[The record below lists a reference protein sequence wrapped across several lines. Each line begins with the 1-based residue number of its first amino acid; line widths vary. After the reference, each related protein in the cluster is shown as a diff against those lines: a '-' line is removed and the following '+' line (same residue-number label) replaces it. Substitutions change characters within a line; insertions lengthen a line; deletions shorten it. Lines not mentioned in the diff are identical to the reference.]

1 MIRKKSKM
9 FLLTLSAL
17 SLSFFQSN
25 VFAEGNCN
33 SEEYQIVEFK
43 KLTPEDSYTYLL
55 DEVMPKPEELKKIM
69 PDSLTAITK
78 ENENISIPVEWYCDE
93 KEYYDDTVY
102 TIVFEPKFDTA
113 VYNVEEECELPLFY
127 VDVKAREK
135 YKPSTLNLTGN
146 GNEDTCYNFLR
157 NSVGL
162 NCASSCGV
170 LGNLYVECSFNP
182 LAHNSKENAW
192 GICQW
197 RDDRLSKLQSRYP
210 NSWKTLDSQLNFLVD
225 EFNGAD
231 YSGPK
236 TLSYLRGRADDSN
249 GAQEAAQYFAQ
260 YFERCAS
267 STYASRKNWAVKFY
281 NDRKVAHDPFGYL
294 DSCSGGEGVVNISGW
309 VADWD
314 DPGAALS
321 VHVYVGGPA
330 GSGAPGYAIT
340 ADKYR
345 SDVND
350 AYPGIG
356 NNHGFEDRIAVSPR
370 GNQKLYIYGLNVG
383 GGENILIGEVNVT
396 INEPVHKYFLD
407 INGFLDGKEDGGLR
421 DYGTCDVYINGELK
435 ADDCND
441 FYTSNGTWEQG
452 STYEIKDIKATKCHK
467 YEGVHSGSL
476 SGTLNSDTSVSLEF
490 TTAHDYDVEIIET
503 TCTVLGSKTYT
514 CKNCGD
520 SYTENDT
527 ELLPHDYR
535 QEPVEATC
543 VNPAGT
549 KYTCKNCGYTYTEYA
564 DADWSD
570 WSETY
575 PEGID
580 EKLIESRTEYSYS
593 DKQTKT
599 SEKSSLSGWTQ
610 TGSETV
616 YGSWGGW
623 SAWQTDPIASS
634 ETVNVASEKVYR
646 YYYFYCPVCGGRE
659 PFQGRSDCGK
669 YTLTLSDGHVG
680 WFTLPYS
687 QSNPQSYSYTT
698 AKVYTTA
705 PDGNRW
711 NFSKSNLN
719 DTAIGTLDDGNG
731 SVVIA
736 TGYRSRTRTKTIV
749 YKYEKWGDWSDWTAT
764 AVTGSSD
771 RQVKTRTVYRY
782 NRTPYGKHNY
792 DEGTISN
799 NTITYKCVNCDETKE
814 MPLITINDNTGI
826 LAVKLAETNKI
837 TAQGIVY
844 GEENDITLETPGRT
858 RISYSEIDSNRSYSF
873 DMTEL
878 TGYTVRAYVAYT
890 DQNGNEQ
897 VIYSEAYSR

>member
-1 MIRKKSKM
+1 MFF
-9 FLLTLSAL
+9 FLLVVSIACVDTRVYADRSNGMGEQVITGGKRDFKWPVPSSNTISSCFLDLIGHNEKSHSALDIVASHYSSVIASYPGKVVAVVNSCTDDYPKNSGSGFGNYVVLQHNYTLSNGNNITLYSRYSHLASANVNTGNVVSAGTQIGKVGSTGSSYGYHL
-17 SLSFFQSN
+17 DFQICYGGWN
-25 VFAEGNCN
+25 P
-33 SEEYQIVEFK
+33 YQ
-43 KLTPEDSYTYLL
+43 TYSRDPYVNNLL
-55 DEVMPKPEELKKIM
+55 
-69 PDSLTAITK
+69 
-78 ENENISIPVEWYCDE
+78 
-93 KEYYDDTVY
+93 
-102 TIVFEPKFDTA
+102 
-113 VYNVEEECELPLFY
+113 ELP
-127 VDVKAREK
+127 
-135 YKPSTLNLTGN
+135 N
-146 GNEDTCYNFLR
+146 
-157 NSVGL
+157 GL
-162 NCASSCGV
+162 NA
-170 LGNLYVECSFNP
+170 
-182 LAHNSKENAW
+182 
-192 GICQW
+192 
-197 RDDRLSKLQSRYP
+197 
-210 NSWKTLDSQLNFLVD
+210 
-225 EFNGAD
+225 NGAD
-231 YSGPK
+231 SWCTCCANYVAEVKKLYSGRNP
-236 TLSYLRGRADDSN
+236 
-249 GAQEAAQYFAQ
+249 FA
-260 YFERCAS
+260 S
-267 STYASRKNWAVKFY
+267 L
-281 NDRKVAHDPFGYL
+281 DGY
-294 DSCSGGEGVVNISGW
+294 SGGDGTIYIRGW

-407 INGFLDGKEDGGLR
+407 INGFLDGKENGGLR

-520 SYTENDT
+520 SYTEKDT

-564 DADWSD
+564 AADWSD

-599 SEKSSLSGWTQ
+599 SENSSLSGWTQ

-616 YGSWGGW
+616 YGNWGGW

-782 NRTPYGKHNY
+782 NRTPYGNHSY

-799 NTITYKCVNCDETKE
+799 NMITYRCMNCDDTKE
-814 MPLITINDNTGI
+814 LPLITTNDNSGI
-826 LAVKLAETNKI
+826 LEVKLAKTNKI

-844 GEENDITLETPGRT
+844 GEENYITLETPGRT
-858 RISYSEIDSNRSYSF
+858 RISYTEIDSNRCYLF
-873 DMTEL
+873 DTTEL
-878 TGYTVRAYVAYT
+878 TGCTVRAYVAYT
-890 DQNGNEQ
+890 DENGNEQ
-897 VIYSEAYSR
+897 VVYSEPYSR

>member
-1 MIRKKSKM
+1 MNFAVVNLIVPNEKVYAYTMTAAATNDYTTWKQTSSSWGEATPWPNASIPK
-9 FLLTLSAL
+9 FGDAGCWITSVAILLRHYNVVTD
-17 SLSFFQSN
+17 SN
-25 VFAEGNCN
+25 VN
-33 SEEYQIVEFK
+33 
-43 KLTPEDSYTYLL
+43 T
-55 DEVMPKPEELKKIM
+55 
-69 PDSLTAITK
+69 
-78 ENENISIPVEWYCDE
+78 
-93 KEYYDDTVY
+93 
-102 TIVFEPKFDTA
+102 
-113 VYNVEEECELPLFY
+113 
-127 VDVKAREK
+127 
-135 YKPSTLNLTGN
+135 
-146 GNEDTCYNFLR
+146 
-157 NSVGL
+157 
-162 NCASSCGV
+162 
-170 LGNLYVECSFNP
+170 FNP
-182 LAHNSKENAW
+182 LICNNRLMQYGIVNSAGDFCNLGNMKNA
-192 GICQW
+192 
-197 RDDRLSKLQSRYP
+197 YP
-210 NSWKTLDSQLNFLVD
+210 GFEYAGQMAYSSANLKNLYDQGYACIVHETRGHYVAVRSVSSSGTVVMDPGYSTTSLTNSDTIQYYKAGRNPFASLD
-225 EFNGAD
+225 A
-231 YSGPK
+231 YSGGDG
-236 TLSYLRGRADDSN
+236 TIYIR
-249 GAQEAAQYFAQ
+249 
-260 YFERCAS
+260 
-267 STYASRKNWAVKFY
+267 
-281 NDRKVAHDPFGYL
+281 
-294 DSCSGGEGVVNISGW
+294 GW

-314 DPGAALS
+314 DPGTALS

-340 ADKYR
+340 ANKYR
-345 SDVND
+345 PDVND
-350 AYPGIG
+350 TYPGIG

-383 GGENILIGEVNVT
+383 GGQNILIGEVNVT

-407 INGFLDGKEDGGLR
+407 INGFLDGKDDGGLR

-490 TTAHDYDVEIIET
+490 TTAHDYDVEITET

-520 SYTENDT
+520 SYTEKDT

-543 VNPAGT
+543 VNPSGT
-549 KYTCKNCGYTYTEYA
+549 KYTCKNCGYTYTEYVA
-564 DADWSD
+564 ADWSD

-599 SEKSSLSGWTQ
+599 SENSSLSGWTQ

-731 SVVIA
+731 AVVIA

-782 NRTPYGKHNY
+782 NRTPYGNHSY

-799 NTITYKCVNCDETKE
+799 NMITYRCMNCDDTKE
-814 MPLITINDNTGI
+814 MPLITTNDNSDI
-826 LAVKLAETNKI
+826 LVVKLAKTNKI

-858 RISYSEIDSNRSYSF
+858 RISYAEIDSNRCYLF

-878 TGYTVRAYVAYT
+878 TGCTVRAYVVYT
-890 DQNGNEQ
+890 DDNGNEQ
-897 VIYSEAYSR
+897 VVYSEPYSR